1 MMEYANPFEPR
12 TLRQAID
19 DMEEQRKKYE
29 IYKKGM
35 GESDA
40 TEMCK
45 RLYLR
50 SRGAAIKF
58 GGLDSIKNFPERLI

>member
-1 MMEYANPFEPR
+1 MEYANPFEPR

-19 DMEEQRKKYE
+19 DMGEQRKKYE

-35 GESDA
+35 GESYA
-40 TEMCK
+40 TEEFK

-50 SRGAAIKF
+50 SREAAIKL
-58 GGLDSIKNFPERLI
+58 GGLNSIKNFPERLK